1 MPSVGKRGKRRMVN
15 EINVVPYIDVMLVL
29 LVIFMVTA
37 PLIPSGVV
45 DIPNAPGRASKEAPV
60 AYAEIIVRVGG
71 RYALKTHQAVK
82 SVDRDMDR
90 KTLDDTID
98 IVLESEPDLP
108 FVISAEQKVDYTE
121 VLSFINGLRERG
133 IKKVG
138 LMVKSTPG

>member
-1 MPSVGKRGKRRMVN
+1 
-15 EINVVPYIDVMLVL
+15 
-29 LVIFMVTA
+29 
-37 PLIPSGVV
+37 
-45 DIPNAPGRASKEAPV
+45 
-60 AYAEIIVRVGG
+60 
-71 RYALKTHQAVK
+71 
-82 SVDRDMDR
+82 MDR